1 MTKGFFPKLAAGN
14 IRKNGRTYVPYIV
27 SCVITVA
34 MYYIICSLSVNPGLN
49 YMIGAE
55 PMTYMLNLGTWVV
68 AIFSVIF
75 LFYTSSFII
84 KRRKRE
90 FGLYNILGMEK
101 LHLAVTMGWESI
113 ITAAISIG
121 AGLILGIAL
130 DKVMYMFF
138 LKIMGA
144 AVPLGFFVSA
154 DVIFKTVILF
164 TAIFFLIFLNS
175 VRQVSLAKPIELI
188 SASGEGEK
196 EPKTKI
202 VMAVLGALFLGA
214 GYYIA
219 LTTKNP
225 LEAFILFFV
234 AAVCVII
241 GTYLLFTAGSIA
253 LLKALRKNKRFYYK
267 RNHFISVSG
276 MIYRMKQNA
285 AGLANICILSTMV
298 LVMIS
303 TTSSMMVGM
312 NDTLAARYPNDLCIY
327 GFYGVDDREAIAD
340 VKALQKEEGIS
351 VKDEM
356 DYRFLSFSAIQDGD
370 EFTAVDDTGNLNLV
384 GKVSG
389 LVFVPLEDYNASMG
403 ENESLENGE
412 VLVYANREDYG
423 YSEMRVGDETF
434 SVKETVDEF
443 MGNGITAANV
453 ANTYFVVTGDMDVI
467 EELYEYQRGI
477 YGDAGSEIR
486 HYYGFDTDASEEEQ
500 IEFYNHMSTI
510 GLAESRAEGKTSFI
524 GLYGGFFFIG
534 VFLGALFIMATVLII
549 YYKQISEGYEDKGRF
564 EIMQKV
570 GLSRSEVKSSIRSQV
585 LTVFFL
591 PLVTAGIHT
600 AVAFPILKDLLA
612 VLNFTNVRLYLVATA
627 GCYLVF
633 AAMYVIVYIFTSR
646 TYYRIVKR

>member
-14 IRKNGRTYVPYIV
+14 IRKNGKTYVPYMI
-27 SCVITVA
+27 SSIITIA
-34 MYYIICSLSVNPGLN
+34 MYYIICSLAVNPGLTD
-49 YMIGAE
+49 MMGAE
-55 PMTYMLNLGTWVV
+55 PLTYMLNLGTWIV

-101 LHLAVTMGWESI
+101 LHIAVTMGWESL
-113 ITAAISIG
+113 ITAAVSIG

-138 LKIMGA
+138 LKIMEA
-144 AVPLGFFVSA
+144 SVPLGFFVSA
-154 DVIFKTVILF
+154 DVIFKTITLF
-164 TAIFFLIFLNS
+164 AVIFFLIFLNS
-175 VRQVSLAKPIELI
+175 VRQISLAKPIELI
-188 SASGEGEK
+188 RASGEGEK

-234 AAVCVII
+234 AAICVII

-312 NDTLAARYPNDLCIY
+312 NDTLAARYPNDLSLY
-327 GFYGVDDREAIAD
+327 GFYGIDDDAIED
-340 VKALQKEEGIS
+340 VKALQKEKGIS

-384 GKVSG
+384 GKVAG

-403 ENESLENGE
+403 KTESLDNGE
-412 VLVYANREDYG
+412 VLVYANRADYG

-453 ANTYFVVTGDMDVI
+453 ANTYFVVTGNIDEI
-467 EELYEYQRGI
+467 EYLYRYQRGI

-486 HYYGFDTDASEEEQ
+486 HYYGFNTDASEEEQ
-500 IEFYNHMSTI
+500 IEFYNDMSTI
-510 GLAESRAEGKTSFI
+510 GLSESKAEGRIGFI

-612 VLNFTNVRLYLVATA
+612 VLNFTNVKLYLIATA
-627 GCYLVF
+627 VCYLVF

>member
-1 MTKGFFPKLAAGN
+1 
-14 IRKNGRTYVPYIV
+14 
-27 SCVITVA
+27 
-34 MYYIICSLSVNPGLN
+34 
-49 YMIGAE
+49 
-55 PMTYMLNLGTWVV
+55 
-68 AIFSVIF
+68 
-75 LFYTSSFII
+75 
-84 KRRKRE
+84 
-90 FGLYNILGMEK
+90 
-101 LHLAVTMGWESI
+101 
-113 ITAAISIG
+113 
-121 AGLILGIAL
+121 
-130 DKVMYMFF
+130 MFF
-138 LKIMGA
+138 LKIMEA

-175 VRQVSLAKPIELI
+175 VRQISLAKPIELI
-188 SASGEGEK
+188 RASGEGEK

-225 LEAFILFFV
+225 LEAFLLFFV

-327 GFYGVDDREAIAD
+327 GFYGIDDREAIAD
-340 VKALQKEEGIS
+340 VKALQREEGIS

-356 DYRFLSFSAIQDGD
+356 DYRFLSFSAIQDRD

-384 GKVSG
+384 GKVAG

-412 VLVYANREDYG
+412 VLVYANRDDYG

-453 ANTYFVVTGDMDVI
+453 ADTYFVVTGDMDVI

-486 HYYGFDTDASEEEQ
+486 HYYGFNTDASEEEQ

-510 GLAESRAEGKTSFI
+510 GLAESKAEGRIGFI

-591 PLVTAGIHT
+591 PLITAGIHT

-612 VLNFTNVRLYLVATA
+612 VLNFTNVKLYLIATA
-627 GCYLVF
+627 VCYLVF

>member
-14 IRKNGRTYVPYIV
+14 IRKNGKTYVPYMI
-27 SCVITVA
+27 SSIITIA
-34 MYYIICSLSVNPGLN
+34 MYYIICSLAVNPGLTD
-49 YMIGAE
+49 MIGAE
-55 PMTYMLNLGTWVV
+55 PMMYMLNLGTWVV

-101 LHLAVTMGWESI
+101 FHLAVTMGWESL

-121 AGLILGIAL
+121 AGLILGIVL
-130 DKVMYMFF
+130 DKVMYMIL
-138 LKIMGA
+138 LKILGA
-144 AVPLGFFVSA
+144 AVPLGFFVSPA
-154 DVIFKTVILF
+154 IILKTVILF
-164 TAIFFLIFLNS
+164 AVIFLLIFLNS
-175 VRQVSLAKPIELI
+175 VRQISLSKPIELI
-188 SASGEGEK
+188 RASSEGEK

-214 GYYIA
+214 GYYLA

-225 LEAFILFFV
+225 LEAFLLFFV
-234 AAVCVII
+234 AVICVII
-241 GTYLLFTAGSIA
+241 GTYLLFTSGSIA

-327 GFYGVDDREAIAD
+327 GFYGIDDREAIAD
-340 VKALQKEEGIS
+340 VKALQREEGIS

-384 GKVSG
+384 GKVAG

-412 VLVYANREDYG
+412 VLVYANRDDYG

-467 EELYEYQRGI
+467 EELYEYQRGV

-486 HYYGFDTDASEEEQ
+486 HYYGFNTDASEEEQ

-510 GLAESRAEGKTSFI
+510 GLAESKAEGRIGFI

-633 AAMYVIVYIFTSR
+633 AAMYVIVYLFTSR

>member
-1 MTKGFFPKLAAGN
+1 MQ
-14 IRKNGRTYVPYIV
+14 
-27 SCVITVA
+27 
-34 MYYIICSLSVNPGLN
+34 
-49 YMIGAE
+49 
-55 PMTYMLNLGTWVV
+55 
-68 AIFSVIF
+68 
-75 LFYTSSFII
+75 
-84 KRRKRE
+84 
-90 FGLYNILGMEK
+90 
-101 LHLAVTMGWESI
+101 
-113 ITAAISIG
+113 
-121 AGLILGIAL
+121 
-130 DKVMYMFF
+130 
-138 LKIMGA
+138 
-144 AVPLGFFVSA
+144 PL
-154 DVIFKTVILF
+154 
-164 TAIFFLIFLNS
+164 
-175 VRQVSLAKPIELI
+175 RQ
-188 SASGEGEK
+188 
-196 EPKTKI
+196 
-202 VMAVLGALFLGA
+202 
-214 GYYIA
+214 
-219 LTTKNP
+219 
-225 LEAFILFFV
+225 
-234 AAVCVII
+234 
-241 GTYLLFTAGSIA
+241 YL
-253 LLKALRKNKRFYYK
+253 
-267 RNHFISVSG
+267 
-276 MIYRMKQNA
+276 
-285 AGLANICILSTMV
+285 
-298 LVMIS
+298 
-303 TTSSMMVGM
+303 
-312 NDTLAARYPNDLCIY
+312 P
-327 GFYGVDDREAIAD
+327 
-340 VKALQKEEGIS
+340 
-351 VKDEM
+351 
-356 DYRFLSFSAIQDGD
+356 SFSAIQDGD

-384 GKVSG
+384 GKVAG

-434 SVKETVDEF
+434 SVKETVDKF

-467 EELYEYQRGI
+467 EELYEYQRGV

-510 GLAESRAEGKTSFI
+510 GLAESKAEGRIGFI

-612 VLNFTNVRLYLVATA
+612 VLNFTNVKLYLIATA
-627 GCYLVF
+627 VCYLVF

>member
-27 SCVITVA
+27 SCIITVA

-49 YMIGAE
+49 NMMGAE
-55 PMTYMLNLGTWVV
+55 PLMYMLNLGTWIV

-101 LHLAVTMGWESI
+101 FHLAITMGWESL

-121 AGLILGIAL
+121 AGLILGIVL
-130 DKVMYMFF
+130 DKVMYMIL
-138 LKIMGA
+138 LKILGA
-144 AVPLGFFVSA
+144 AVPLGFFVSPA
-154 DVIFKTVILF
+154 IILKTVILF
-164 TAIFFLIFLNS
+164 AVIFLLIFLNS
-175 VRQVSLAKPIELI
+175 VRQISLSKPIELI
-188 SASGEGEK
+188 RASSEGEK

-214 GYYIA
+214 GYYLA

-225 LEAFILFFV
+225 LEAFLLFFV
-234 AAVCVII
+234 AVICVII
-241 GTYLLFTAGSIA
+241 GTYLLFTSGSIA

-327 GFYGVDDREAIAD
+327 GFYGADDREAIAD

-412 VLVYANREDYG
+412 VLVYANRDDYG
-423 YSEMRVGDETF
+423 YSKMKVGDETF

-453 ANTYFVVTGDMDVI
+453 ANTYFVVTGDMDEI
-467 EELYEYQRGI
+467 EYLYRYQRGI

-486 HYYGFDTDASEEEQ
+486 HYYGFNTDASEEEQ

-510 GLAESRAEGKTSFI
+510 GLAESKAEGRIGFI

-612 VLNFTNVRLYLVATA
+612 VLNFTNVKLYLIATA
-627 GCYLVF
+627 VCYLVF

>member
-1 MTKGFFPKLAAGN
+1 MTKGFFPELAAGN
-14 IRKNGRTYVPYIV
+14 IRKNGKTYVPYMI
-27 SCVITVA
+27 SSIITIA
-34 MYYIICSLSVNPGLN
+34 MYYIICSLAVNPGLTD
-49 YMIGAE
+49 MMGAE
-55 PMTYMLNLGTWVV
+55 PLTYMLNLGTWVV
-68 AIFSVIF
+68 TVFSVIF

-101 LHLAVTMGWESI
+101 FHLAITMGWESL

-121 AGLILGIAL
+121 AGLILGIVL
-130 DKVMYMFF
+130 DKVMYMIL
-138 LKIMGA
+138 LKILGA
-144 AVPLGFFVSA
+144 GVPLGFFVSPA
-154 DVIFKTVILF
+154 IILKTVLLF
-164 TAIFFLIFLNS
+164 AAIFLLIFLNS
-175 VRQVSLAKPIELI
+175 VRQISLSKPIELI
-188 SASGEGEK
+188 RASSEGEK

-202 VMAVLGALFLGA
+202 AMAVLGALFLGA

-225 LEAFILFFV
+225 LEAFVLFFV
-234 AAVCVII
+234 AAICVII

-312 NDTLAARYPNDLCIY
+312 NDTLAARYPNDLCLYALEDY
-327 GFYGVDDREAIAD
+327 GAQQQIDD
-340 VKALQKEEGIS
+340 VKKLQKEENINVTGES
-351 VKDEM
+351 E
-356 DYRFLSFSAIQDGD
+356 YRYLSFAAVQDGD
-370 EFTAVDDTGNLNLV
+370 KFEASNQNGNLNLIGRV
-384 GKVSG
+384 AS
-389 LVFVPLEDYNASMG
+389 LIIVPLDDYNEAMG
-403 ENESLENGE
+403 KSESLEDGE
-412 VLVYANREDYG
+412 VLIYANRSSYDYPDISIG
-423 YSEMRVGDETF
+423 GETF
-434 SVKETVDEF
+434 TVKKTLDGF

-453 ANTYFVVTGDMDVI
+453 ADSYFIVVKDMDIV
-467 EELYEYQRGI
+467 RDI
-477 YGDAGSEIR
+477 YGYQEGVYGEHANDIN
-486 HYYGFDTDASEEEQ
+486 HYYGFDTDEDEETQVE
-500 IEFYNHMSTI
+500 IYNKMMNI
-510 GLAESRAEGKTSFI
+510 GLAESRAEAKTSFL

-570 GLSRSEVKSSIRSQV
+570 GLSRAEVKSSIRSQV

-591 PLVTAGIHT
+591 PLITAGIHT

-612 VLNFTNVRLYLVATA
+612 VLNFTNVKLYLIATA
-627 GCYLVF
+627 VCYLVF
-633 AAMYVIVYIFTSR
+633 AVMYVIVYIFTSR